1 MSTTCKINIGAPS
14 IAPSFV
20 ATSVPGFIG
29 DGSGITGLSGKH
41 FILDNANYPVIT
53 NDNKELTTEKYL
65 DVTRGGTGIDS
76 SELSGIAKITEG
88 QWSASKIVDS
98 DISKNA
104 SISDTKLATITTP
117 GKVLNSAT
125 TATSNSTP
133 LSIVSRDVNG
143 DFTSR
148 NITVTKLIQSPNA
161 NAQSS
166 INSAYVST
174 ADSNTTTLFTLSTAS
189 NGVHGTT
196 YLVVADIVLG
206 DVSGGINSGF
216 YKFQFRV
223 KNTGGNVT
231 VSPILHNITDLDDN
245 LSLTNISINTS
256 SNNVLVDVTGLPARD
271 IYWAGTFVIT
281 QVNF

>member
-1 MSTTCKINIGAPS
+1 M
-14 IAPSFV
+14 
-20 ATSVPGFIG
+20 
-29 DGSGITGLSGKH
+29 
-41 FILDNANYPVIT
+41 
-53 NDNKELTTEKYL
+53 
-65 DVTRGGTGIDS
+65 DVTGGGTGIDS
-76 SELSGIAKITEG
+76 SKLYGIAKITEG

-117 GKVLNSAT
+117 DKVLNSAT

-166 INSAYVST
+166 ISSAYVST
-174 ADSNTTTLFTLSTAS
+174 ADSNTTTLFTLATAS

-196 YLVVADIVLG
+196 YLIVADIVLG

-216 YKFQFRV
+216 YKFKFRV

-245 LSLTNISINTS
+245 LSLTNVNINTS

-271 IYWAGTFVIT
+271 IYWA
-281 QVNF
+281 